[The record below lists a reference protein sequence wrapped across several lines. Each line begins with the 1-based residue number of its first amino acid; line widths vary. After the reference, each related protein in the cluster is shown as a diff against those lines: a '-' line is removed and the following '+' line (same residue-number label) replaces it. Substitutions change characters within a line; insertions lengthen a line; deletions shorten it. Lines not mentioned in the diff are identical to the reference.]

1 MSTCYTIEKA
11 EYRALKDENAELRA
25 DLLLAQ
31 RIIGQ
36 ISHEGFELIDENR
49 KLHNE
54 NVKLLKKIYNLENDA
69 WAEGFRDGCEAVS
82 IVTKEGHK
90 VYTDEIAELREQVK
104 RIHSAY
110 VGVIEKYEQSE
121 EAIMDDYS
129 GTTSYDRGMQRI
141 KQECDELRYRFDD
154 TLAALGVE
162 VPE

>member
-1 MSTCYTIEKA
+1 MLGVSKTCHEIKDRICEIQQDRELLKA
-11 EYRALKDENAELRA
+11 ENE
-25 DLLLAQ
+25 
-31 RIIGQ
+31 
-36 ISHEGFELIDENR
+36 

-54 NVKLLKKIYNLENDA
+54 NVKLLRKIHGLENDA
-69 WAEGFRDGCEAVS
+69 WTEGFRDGIDAVN
-82 IVTKEGHK
+82 IMNKEGYK

-110 VGVIEKYEQSE
+110 IKAIERYEQSE

-141 KQECDELRYRFDD
+141 KQECDELRHRFDD